1 MINFIKRN
9 FLNRQFVI
17 FTIIG
22 GINTFNGSLFAFIYS
37 LFMQANLAFVAGY
50 MSALSIA
57 YVLNS
62 IFTFNERL
70 SFTKLIKFAISY
82 IPNFIIQ
89 YIVVFIIYNI
99 LGLLPIIAYI
109 TAAIIGVPITFLFL
123 KLFAFKKQGG
133 ITNES
138 HNSSRGDG

>member
-1 MINFIKRN
+1 
-9 FLNRQFVI
+9 
-17 FTIIG
+17 
-22 GINTFNGSLFAFIYS
+22 
-37 LFMQANLAFVAGY
+37 MQANLAFVAGY